1 MPHRLSEMVLVIVV
15 VVADFIKEESW
26 WDEDVTCTAERG
38 NGFGLWLLLWLL
50 SARAEAATST
60 NSAWTTTTT
69 TTADPSR
76 RKVHKAVKEFI
87 AIMVEKEQAN
97 LESLERELF
106 GDLLSKNYGEENNDC
121 FVSRCVVCAKKLDEE
136 PHKNNNNEAMM

>member
-50 SARAEAATST
+50 SAGAEAATST
-60 NSAWTTTTT
+60 NSAWTTT

-76 RKVHKAVKEFI
+76 RKVHKAVKGFI
-87 AIMVEKEQAN
+87 AIMVEKEQTN
-97 LESLERELF
+97 LESLT
-106 GDLLSKNYGEENNDC
+106 GQ
-121 FVSRCVVCAKKLDEE
+121 
-136 PHKNNNNEAMM
+136 